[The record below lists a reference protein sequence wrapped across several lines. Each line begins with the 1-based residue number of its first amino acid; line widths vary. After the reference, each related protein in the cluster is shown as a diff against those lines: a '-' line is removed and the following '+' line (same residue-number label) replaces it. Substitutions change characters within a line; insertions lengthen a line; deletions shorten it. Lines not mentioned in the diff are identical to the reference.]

1 MGIYWVPIIV
11 GNQTYDKE
19 DNMDKRIVDGL
30 VGVVFSPGYGLG
42 ITHPEYPQLNFDP
55 KLVDFVVI
63 GLIGDALAYIEE
75 TYPNVYISDR
85 TQLEVKFLPVGTK
98 FRIDDYDGH
107 EYIVTENDL
116 TLTA

>member
-1 MGIYWVPIIV
+1 V

-19 DNMDKRIVDGL
+19 DTMDKRIVDGL

-42 ITHPEYPQLNFDP
+42 ISHPDYPQLNFDP
-55 KLVDFVVI
+55 KLIDFVVI

-75 TYPNVYISDR
+75 TYPNVYIDDR
-85 TQLEVKFLPVGTK
+85 TELEVKFLPVGTK
-98 FRIDDYDGH
+98 FLISDYDGY